1 MEDSMI
7 CLEKAHFDVCNQK
20 REREPHLQMADEY
33 TTGTGS
39 SVQTQRSQSQT
50 RDAANE
56 ETTKVRAA
64 MI

>member
-1 MEDSMI
+1 MFAIKS
-7 CLEKAHFDVCNQK
+7 
-20 REREPHLQMADEY
+20 ERETHLQMADEY